1 MYFDLHNNPKRWYYP
16 HFPVE
21 ETDSESQA
29 TSQGCKAIV
38 NSRARTRTIIA
49 GRNPLRSLH
58 VPDYLNPTLLQ
69 QSQGDLGL
77 V

>member
-29 TSQGCKAIV
+29 TSQGHKAIV
-38 NSRARTRTIIA
+38 NSRARTRTKLLAATLSTPYMFQII
-49 GRNPLRSLH
+49 
-58 VPDYLNPTLLQ
+58 
-69 QSQGDLGL
+69 
-77 V
+77 